1 LLNEGADALSNEYA
15 ADRKPLVSL
24 AGSIACFN
32 GIGGNFGN
40 LQISLK
46 LHKPTIFQDDK

>member
-1 LLNEGADALSNEYA
+1 LYEAADALSNESVA
-15 ADRKPLVSL
+15 HRKALVSL